1 MHTVYSKTKIILE
14 ASTFISSYFLHLID
28 NVEKLVIEKTEI
40 NFIFVLLLVELNFSQ
55 WFIWTKIHSI
65 SSWIWIWI

>member
-1 MHTVYSKTKIILE
+1 MHTVYSKTKIVLE

-55 WFIWTKIHSI
+55 WFI
-65 SSWIWIWI
+65 